1 MEYRKSEIKAGL
13 FIALSLILFFAILF
27 AIKGVSAW
35 ERKESFRVRF
45 EYVGGIEPGSMV
57 RFAGVPVGQVSAH
70 RVLADETP
78 PVELT
83 LELSRGVPIRSDS
96 YAYITSI
103 GLLGAFYIEITPGT
117 SHAER
122 IKSGGLIPSREVS
135 SFAQMSGPLG
145 GAASEA
151 TELLHRLNDLLNE
164 GNRQNLSA
172 LITNLNTLTAQ
183 NRSELTALIDNLN
196 TLTGALNTTVTSVN
210 TILAANDTSLQRTLQ
225 NAEQLLLQVRTLTAR
240 MNSTMGDLDRIMVQ
254 NGESYRETFDNLRIL
269 SQNLTEFTR
278 TIKEQPWSLVRKSY
292 PDERPLPKE

>member
-35 ERKESFRVRF
+35 ERKESYRVRF
-45 EYVGGIEPGSMV
+45 EYVGGIEPGSIV
-57 RFAGVPVGQVSAH
+57 RFAGVPVGQVSSH
-70 RVLADETP
+70 RVLSDEVP

-83 LELSRGVPIRSDS
+83 LELDHGVPIRSDS

-103 GLLGAFYIEITPGT
+103 GLLGAFYIEITPGSSLT
-117 SHAER
+117 AQ
-122 IKSGGLIPSREVS
+122 IPPGDLIHSREVS

-151 TELLHRLNDLLNE
+151 TELLHRLNDLLGE
-164 GNRQNLSA
+164 ENRRNLSA

-183 NRSELTALIDNLN
+183 NRSELDALLDNLN
-196 TLTGALNTTVTSVN
+196 TLTAALNTTVASVN

-225 NAEQLLLQVRTLTAR
+225 NAEALLLQVQALTAS
-240 MNSTMGDLDRIMVQ
+240 MNGAVGDLDRIMVQ
-254 NGESYRETFDNLRIL
+254 NGESYRETFDNLRNL
-269 SQNLTEFTR
+269 SRNLTDFTQ